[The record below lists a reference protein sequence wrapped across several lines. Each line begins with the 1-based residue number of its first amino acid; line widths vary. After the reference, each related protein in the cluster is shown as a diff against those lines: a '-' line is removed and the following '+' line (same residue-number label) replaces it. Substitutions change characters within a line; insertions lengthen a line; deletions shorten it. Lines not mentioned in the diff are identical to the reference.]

1 MDSKP
6 GSGTTFALLFPF
18 AGEGEGSESKP
29 NPMTVD
35 DKGVGQVLVVDD
47 EPVVRQLVCAVLQG
61 AGYEVLQADGGA
73 QGIEI
78 LGQHPTGIDLV
89 LLDLHRE
96 RVSLE
101 DTFRRLTRGQ
111 GGPNA

>member
-1 MDSKP
+1 
-6 GSGTTFALLFPF
+6 
-18 AGEGEGSESKP
+18 
-29 NPMTVD
+29 
-35 DKGVGQVLVVDD
+35 
-47 EPVVRQLVCAVLQG
+47 
-61 AGYEVLQADGGA
+61 
-73 QGIEI
+73 
-78 LGQHPTGIDLV
+78 V